1 MIVPLTVVGAS
12 YREAPTSL
20 RARLAVAVR
29 EARVL
34 DQLRGYEAIQGHVTL
49 ATCSRVEWIFSSA
62 SPTWAR
68 DLFVA
73 ALAKLGMS
81 AKRLHVKTGTAALRY
96 IVDVTLGLDSV
107 SEGEPA
113 VARQV
118 IKAFQ
123 SGHAARTTDSGL
135 RHLWKRLEV
144 AVHERR
150 EALPELG
157 ARGIQSLVI
166 DRIRA
171 ESKAATNV
179 VVWGQGEIGRAV
191 SRACER
197 AGLSCLAFTRAH
209 AQAFAC
215 AVLAADAVVVC
226 TGADEP
232 YLVLPATPR
241 KGICIDIG
249 CPTQVAEAPGW
260 RRLTLDE
267 LLGTAGDPINSEQ
280 HAALETIAMSCCE
293 RVQTQLER
301 KAVQPAYR
309 DMIEVRR
316 TFFETVLPELLSGLS
331 RQRTLA
337 IRKAVARLAHDLMI
351 ANDASAEH
359 SA

>member
-1 MIVPLTVVGAS
+1 MIVPLAVVGAS

-20 RARLAVAVR
+20 RARLGAAVR
-29 EARVL
+29 DTRVL
-34 DQLRGYEAIQGHVTL
+34 EQLRAYEAVQGYVTL
-49 ATCSRVEWIFSSA
+49 ATCSRIEWIFSTN
-62 SPTWAR
+62 SPPWAR

-73 ALAKLGMS
+73 ALAKLGLPGQ
-81 AKRLHVKTGTAALRY
+81 RVHVKTGTAALRY

-123 SGHAARTTDSGL
+123 SGHAARTTDAGL

-150 EALPELG
+150 MALPELG

-171 ESKAATNV
+171 DARAGANIV
-179 VVWGQGEIGRAV
+179 IWGQGEIGRAV

-197 AGLSCLAFTRAH
+197 AGFSCLSFTRAH
-209 AQAFAC
+209 AQDFHC
-215 AVLAADAVVVC
+215 AVIAADVVVVC
-226 TGADEP
+226 TGADAA
-232 YLVLPATPR
+232 YLSLPACTRPAL
-241 KGICIDIG
+241 CIDIG
-249 CPTQVAEAPGW
+249 SPPQVAEAPGW

-267 LLGTAGDPINSEQ
+267 LLGAAGDPIDPAQ
-280 HAALETIAMSCCE
+280 HALLERIAANCCE
-293 RVQTQLER
+293 RVQRQLER

-309 DMIEVRR
+309 DMVEVRR
-316 TFFETVLPELLSGLS
+316 SFFENVLPGLLTGLP
-331 RQRTLA
+331 RQRSLA
-337 IRKAVARLAHDLMI
+337 IRKAVARLAHDLML
-351 ANDASAEH
+351 ANDISAEH
-359 SA
+359 TS

>member
-1 MIVPLTVVGAS
+1 MFVPLAVVGAS
-12 YREAPTSL
+12 YREAPTSV
-20 RARLAVAVR
+20 RARLGAAVR

-34 DQLRGYEAIQGHVTL
+34 EQLRAYEAIQGQVTL
-49 ATCSRVEWIFSSA
+49 STCSRIEWIFSTT
-62 SPTWAR
+62 SPQWAR

-73 ALAKLGMS
+73 AIAKLGLP
-81 AKRLHVKTGTAALRY
+81 AHRLHVKTGAAALRY
-96 IVDVTLGLDSV
+96 LVDVTLGLDSV

-123 SGHAARTTDSGL
+123 SGHAARTTDASL

-157 ARGIQSLVI
+157 GRGIQSLVI

-171 ESKAATNV
+171 EARAAPNI

-197 AGLSCLAFTRAH
+197 AGLACLSFTRAH
-209 AQAFAC
+209 SPDFAC
-215 AVLAADAVVVC
+215 AVLAADVVIVC
-226 TGADEP
+226 TGADEA
-232 YLVLPATPR
+232 YLSLPRAQRPAL
-241 KGICIDIG
+241 CIDIG
-249 CPTQVAEAPGW
+249 SPPQVAESPGW

-267 LLGTAGDPINSEQ
+267 LLGAAGDPMPPEQ
-280 HAALETIAMSCCE
+280 HAALEHIATQCCE
-293 RVQTQLER
+293 RVQRQLER
-301 KAVQPAYR
+301 KAVKPAYK

-316 TFFETVLPELLSGLS
+316 TFFEKVLPQLLTGLP
-331 RQRTLA
+331 RQRSLA
-337 IRKAVARLAHDLMI
+337 IRKAVARLAHDLI
-351 ANDASAEH
+351 LANDTTAEH
-359 SA
+359 SS